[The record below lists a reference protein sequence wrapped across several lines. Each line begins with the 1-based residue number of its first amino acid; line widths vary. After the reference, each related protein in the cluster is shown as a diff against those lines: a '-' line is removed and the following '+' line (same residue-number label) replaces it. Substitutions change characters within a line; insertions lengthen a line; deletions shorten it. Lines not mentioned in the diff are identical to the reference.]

1 MRNPQIIKLFLIT
14 ALCTLF
20 IFGFSYFGTAAYGM
34 IFSDQDK
41 FASGTLIGNEDVTGM
56 DKSRAISYITE
67 KQDQWVNET
76 VLSMQFQ
83 EVTKE
88 VEDIPAFYQFDIEQS
103 ISRALSG
110 KKNQLIAKIDEKKL
124 NAILEEILP
133 ELYAE
138 GIDRETLIAD
148 LLMYASLLESGKHT
162 IKLQNYLPGDLFEDE
177 VIAESST
184 KITGKESVVN
194 MWAGNESSIEVD
206 PHSQVSFLDLAEER
220 GSLQFE
226 ADEMSIISSALYKA
240 LLNTNFMITERH
252 IGRLLP
258 GYIEPGFEARVDSEK
273 QMDFIFTNPND
284 HKYVINFQQLDKL
297 LYVSVKGPKTI
308 YTYQPSLK
316 DKQTFK
322 PKTIIQIDAKLPFG
336 QKRIGTEGK
345 EGILVNV
352 YRDQMDESGKII
364 SSEKIAEDFYPPVH
378 EVLIY
383 SLAFKKDQTDDSAD
397 SAENV
402 PEDSVSSEDE
412 KSESDAEKS
421 SDEQKPDN
429 KLNETGSN
437 KGTSRN
443 ANENDEDLWGLE
455 NEAVK

>member
-14 ALCTLF
+14 SLCTLF
-20 IFGFSYFGTAAYGM
+20 IFSFSYFGTAAYGK
-34 IFSDQDK
+34 IFSDQGE
-41 FASGTLIGNEDVTGM
+41 FASGTFIGNEDVTGM
-56 DKSRAISYITE
+56 DKSQVLTYITE
-67 KQDQWVNET
+67 KQAQWVKET
-76 VLSMQFQ
+76 VLSLQFQ
-83 EVTKE
+83 EVTKD
-88 VEDIPAFYQFDIEQS
+88 VKDIPAFYQFDVEQS
-103 ISRALSG
+103 VSLAVSG
-110 KKNQLIAKIDEKKL
+110 KKNQLFAKIDEEKL
-124 NAILEEILP
+124 NAILEDILP
-133 ELYAE
+133 EHYAE
-138 GIDRETLIAD
+138 GIDQQTLIAD
-148 LLMYASLLESGKHT
+148 LLMYATLLESGNHT
-162 IKLQNYLPGDLFEDE
+162 IKLQNYLSGDLIEDE

-184 KITGKESVVN
+184 KISGKENVIN
-194 MWAGNESSIEVD
+194 MWEGNEASIEVA
-206 PHSQVSFLDLAEER
+206 PHSKISFFDLAEER
-220 GSLQFE
+220 GGLQFE

-336 QKRIGTEGK
+336 QKRIGAEGK
-345 EGILVNV
+345 EGILIHVF
-352 YRDQMDESGKII
+352 RDQLDEAGKII
-364 SSEKIAEDFYPPVH
+364 STEKIAEDFYPPVH

-383 SLAFKKDQTDDSAD
+383 SLAIKKNKADTDPVEIEL
-397 SAENV
+397 EN
-402 PEDSVSSEDE
+402 SVSIEDE
-412 KSESDAEKS
+412 KSESDDEKTS
-421 SDEQKPDN
+421 AEQKPD
-429 KLNETGSN
+429 KKQNETDSN
-437 KGTSRN
+437 KGTSKN
-443 ANENDEDLWGLE
+443 ENENDEDLWGLD

>member
-1 MRNPQIIKLFLIT
+1 
-14 ALCTLF
+14 
-20 IFGFSYFGTAAYGM
+20 
-34 IFSDQDK
+34 
-41 FASGTLIGNEDVTGM
+41 
-56 DKSRAISYITE
+56 
-67 KQDQWVNET
+67 
-76 VLSMQFQ
+76 
-83 EVTKE
+83 
-88 VEDIPAFYQFDIEQS
+88 
-103 ISRALSG
+103 
-110 KKNQLIAKIDEKKL
+110 
-124 NAILEEILP
+124 
-133 ELYAE
+133 
-138 GIDRETLIAD
+138 
-148 LLMYASLLESGKHT
+148 
-162 IKLQNYLPGDLFEDE
+162 
-177 VIAESST
+177 
-184 KITGKESVVN
+184 
-194 MWAGNESSIEVD
+194 
-206 PHSQVSFLDLAEER
+206 
-220 GSLQFE
+220 
-226 ADEMSIISSALYKA
+226 MSIISSALYKA

-397 SAENV
+397 SVENV

>member
-14 ALCTLF
+14 ALCISF
-20 IFGFSYFGTAAYGM
+20 IFSFSYFGNAAYGKL
-34 IFSDQDK
+34 FSDQGE
-41 FASGTLIGNEDVTGM
+41 FASGTFIGNEDVTGM
-56 DKSRAISYITE
+56 DKSKVLTYMTE
-67 KQDQWVNET
+67 KQAQWVKET
-76 VLSMQFQ
+76 VLTLQFQ
-83 EVTKE
+83 EVTKD
-88 VEDIPAFYQFDIEQS
+88 VKDIPAFYQFDVEQS
-103 ISRALSG
+103 ISLAVSG
-110 KKNQLIAKIDEKKL
+110 KKNQLIAKIDEEKL

-138 GIDRETLIAD
+138 GIDQQTLIAD
-148 LLMYASLLESGKHT
+148 LLMYATLLESGNHT
-162 IKLQNYLPGDLFEDE
+162 IKLQNYLSGDLIEDE

-184 KITGKESVVN
+184 KISGKENVIN
-194 MWAGNESSIEVD
+194 MWEGNEASIEVA
-206 PHSQVSFLDLAEER
+206 PHSQISFLDLAEER
-220 GSLQFE
+220 GGLQFE

-336 QKRIGTEGK
+336 QKRIGAEGK
-345 EGILVNV
+345 EGILIHVFRN
-352 YRDQMDESGKII
+352 QLDEAGKII
-364 SSEKIAEDFYPPVH
+364 STEKIAEDFYPPVH

-383 SLAFKKDQTDDSAD
+383 SLAIKKDKAD
-397 SAENV
+397 ADPAEIELEN
-402 PEDSVSSEDE
+402 SVSIEDE
-412 KSESDAEKS
+412 KSESDDAKTSAELKS
-421 SDEQKPDN
+421 DKKQ
-429 KLNETGSN
+429 NETDSN
-437 KGTSRN
+437 KGTSKN
-443 ANENDEDLWGLE
+443 VNENDEDLWGLD

>member
-14 ALCTLF
+14 ALCISF
-20 IFGFSYFGTAAYGM
+20 IFSFSYFGNAAYGKL
-34 IFSDQDK
+34 FSNQGE
-41 FASGTLIGNEDVTGM
+41 FASGTFIGNEDVTGM
-56 DKSRAISYITE
+56 DKSKVLTYMTE
-67 KQDQWVNET
+67 KQAQWVKET
-76 VLSMQFQ
+76 VLTLQFQ
-83 EVTKE
+83 EVTKD
-88 VEDIPAFYQFDIEQS
+88 VKDIPAFYQFDVEQS
-103 ISRALSG
+103 ISLAVSG
-110 KKNQLIAKIDEKKL
+110 KKNQLIAKIDEEKL

-138 GIDRETLIAD
+138 GIDQQTLKAD
-148 LLMYASLLESGKHT
+148 LLMYATLLESGNHT
-162 IKLQNYLPGDLFEDE
+162 IKLQNYLSGDLIEDE

-184 KITGKESVVN
+184 KISGKENVIN
-194 MWAGNESSIEVD
+194 MWEGNEASIEVA
-206 PHSQVSFLDLAEER
+206 PHSQISFLDLAEER
-220 GSLQFE
+220 GGLQFE

-336 QKRIGTEGK
+336 QKRIGAEGK
-345 EGILVNV
+345 EGILIHVFRN
-352 YRDQMDESGKII
+352 QLDEAGKII
-364 SSEKIAEDFYPPVH
+364 STEKIAEDFYPPVH

-383 SLAFKKDQTDDSAD
+383 SLAIKKDKAD
-397 SAENV
+397 ADPAEIELEN
-402 PEDSVSSEDE
+402 SVSIEDE
-412 KSESDAEKS
+412 KSESDDAKTSAELKS
-421 SDEQKPDN
+421 DKKQ
-429 KLNETGSN
+429 NETDSN
-437 KGTSRN
+437 KGTSKN
-443 ANENDEDLWGLE
+443 ENENDEDLWGLD

>member
-1 MRNPQIIKLFLIT
+1 VRNPQIIKLFLIT
-14 ALCTLF
+14 ALCTSF
-20 IFGFSYFGTAAYGM
+20 IFSFSYFGTAAFGKV
-34 IFSDQDK
+34 FSDQSE
-41 FASGTLIGNEDVTGM
+41 FASGTFIGNEDVTGM

-67 KQDQWVNET
+67 KQAQWVNET

-103 ISRALSG
+103 ISLALSG
-110 KKNQLIAKIDEKKL
+110 KKNQLIAKIDKKKL
-124 NAILEEILP
+124 NAILEDILP
-133 ELYAE
+133 EFYAE

-148 LLMYASLLESGKHT
+148 LLMYASLLESGNHT
-162 IKLQNYLPGDLFEDE
+162 IKLQNYLPGDLMEDE

-184 KITGKESVVN
+184 KISGKESVIN
-194 MWAGNESSIEVD
+194 MWAGNKASIEVA
-206 PHSQVSFLDLAEER
+206 PHSQISFLDLAEER
-220 GSLQFE
+220 GSLPFE

-258 GYIEPGFEARVDSEK
+258 EYIEPGFEARVDSEK
-273 QMDFIFTNPND
+273 QMDLIFTNPND

-336 QKRIGTEGK
+336 QKRIGAEGE

-352 YRDQMDESGKII
+352 YRDQVDEAGKII

-383 SLAFKKDQTDDSAD
+383 SLAIKKDITDDSAD

-402 PEDSVSSEDE
+402 PEDSVSIKDE
-412 KSESDAEKS
+412 KSVSDAEKTS
-421 SDEQKPDN
+421 AEQKPDN
-429 KLNETGSN
+429 KQNETGSN
-437 KGTSRN
+437 KGTSVN
-443 ANENDEDLWGLE
+443 ANENDEELWGLD

>member
-20 IFGFSYFGTAAYGM
+20 IFSFSYFGTAAYGK
-34 IFSDQDK
+34 IFSDQGE
-41 FASGTLIGNEDVTGM
+41 FASGTFIGNEDVTGM
-56 DKSRAISYITE
+56 DKSQVLTYMTE
-67 KQDQWVNET
+67 KQAQWVKET
-76 VLSMQFQ
+76 VLSLQFQ
-83 EVTKE
+83 EVTKD
-88 VEDIPAFYQFDIEQS
+88 VKDIPAFYQFDVEQS
-103 ISRALSG
+103 VSLAVSG
-110 KKNQLIAKIDEKKL
+110 KKNQLFAKIDEEKL

-133 ELYAE
+133 EHYAE
-138 GIDRETLIAD
+138 GIDQQTLIAD
-148 LLMYASLLESGKHT
+148 LLMYATLLESGNHT
-162 IKLQNYLPGDLFEDE
+162 IKLQNYLSGDLIEDE

-184 KITGKESVVN
+184 KISGKENVIN
-194 MWAGNESSIEVD
+194 MWEGNEASIEVA

-220 GSLQFE
+220 GGLQFE

-336 QKRIGTEGK
+336 QKRIGAEGK
-345 EGILVNV
+345 EGILIHVF
-352 YRDQMDESGKII
+352 RDQLDEAGKII
-364 SSEKIAEDFYPPVH
+364 STEKIAEDFYPPVH

-383 SLAFKKDQTDDSAD
+383 SLAIKKNKADTDPVEIEL
-397 SAENV
+397 EN
-402 PEDSVSSEDE
+402 SVSIEDE
-412 KSESDAEKS
+412 KSESDDEKTS
-421 SDEQKPDN
+421 AEQKPD
-429 KLNETGSN
+429 KKQNETDSN
-437 KGTSRN
+437 KGTSKN
-443 ANENDEDLWGLE
+443 ENENDEDLWGLD

>member
-14 ALCTLF
+14 ALCISF
-20 IFGFSYFGTAAYGM
+20 IFSFSYFGNAAYGKL
-34 IFSDQDK
+34 FSDQGE
-41 FASGTLIGNEDVTGM
+41 FASGTFIGNEEVTGM
-56 DKSRAISYITE
+56 DKSKVLTYMTE
-67 KQDQWVNET
+67 KQAQWVKET
-76 VLSMQFQ
+76 VLTLQFQ
-83 EVTKE
+83 EVTKD
-88 VEDIPAFYQFDIEQS
+88 VKDIPAFYQFDVEQS
-103 ISRALSG
+103 ISLAVSG
-110 KKNQLIAKIDEKKL
+110 KKNQLIAKIDEEKL

-138 GIDRETLIAD
+138 GIDQQTLIAD
-148 LLMYASLLESGKHT
+148 LLMYATLLESGNHT
-162 IKLQNYLPGDLFEDE
+162 IKLQNYLSGDLIEDE

-184 KITGKESVVN
+184 KISGKENVIN
-194 MWAGNESSIEVD
+194 MWEGNEASIEVA

-220 GSLQFE
+220 GGLQFE

-336 QKRIGTEGK
+336 QKRIGAEGK
-345 EGILVNV
+345 EGILIHVFRN
-352 YRDQMDESGKII
+352 QLDEAGKII
-364 SSEKIAEDFYPPVH
+364 STEKIAEDFYPPVH

-383 SLAFKKDQTDDSAD
+383 SLAIKKDKAD
-397 SAENV
+397 ADPAEIELEN
-402 PEDSVSSEDE
+402 SVSIEDE
-412 KSESDAEKS
+412 KSESDDAKTSAELKS
-421 SDEQKPDN
+421 DKKQ
-429 KLNETGSN
+429 NERDSN
-437 KGTSRN
+437 KGTSKN
-443 ANENDEDLWGLE
+443 ENENDEDLWGLD

>member
-14 ALCTLF
+14 ALCISF
-20 IFGFSYFGTAAYGM
+20 IFSFSYFGNAAYGKL
-34 IFSDQDK
+34 FSDQGE
-41 FASGTLIGNEDVTGM
+41 FASGTFIGNEDVTGM
-56 DKSRAISYITE
+56 DKSKVLTYMTE
-67 KQDQWVNET
+67 KQAQWVKET
-76 VLSMQFQ
+76 VLTLQFQ
-83 EVTKE
+83 EVTKD
-88 VEDIPAFYQFDIEQS
+88 VKDIPAFYQFDVEQS
-103 ISRALSG
+103 ISLAVSG
-110 KKNQLIAKIDEKKL
+110 KKNQLIAKIDEEKL

-133 ELYAE
+133 ELYVE
-138 GIDRETLIAD
+138 GIDQQTLIAD
-148 LLMYASLLESGKHT
+148 LLMYATLLESGNHT
-162 IKLQNYLPGDLFEDE
+162 IKLQNYLSGDLIEDE

-184 KITGKESVVN
+184 KISGKENVIN
-194 MWAGNESSIEVD
+194 MWEGNEASIEVA

-220 GSLQFE
+220 GGLQFE

-336 QKRIGTEGK
+336 QKRIGAEGK
-345 EGILVNV
+345 EGILIHVFRN
-352 YRDQMDESGKII
+352 QLDEAGKII
-364 SSEKIAEDFYPPVH
+364 STEKIAEDFYPPVH

-383 SLAFKKDQTDDSAD
+383 SLAIKKDKAD
-397 SAENV
+397 ADPAEIELEN
-402 PEDSVSSEDE
+402 SVSIEDE
-412 KSESDAEKS
+412 KSESDDAKTSAELKS
-421 SDEQKPDN
+421 DKKQ
-429 KLNETGSN
+429 NETDSN
-437 KGTSRN
+437 KGTSKN
-443 ANENDEDLWGLE
+443 ENENDEDLWGLD

>member
-14 ALCTLF
+14 ALCTSF
-20 IFGFSYFGTAAYGM
+20 IFSFSYFGTAAYGK
-34 IFSDQDK
+34 IFSDQEE
-41 FASGTLIGNEDVTGM
+41 FASGTFIGNEDVTGM
-56 DKSRAISYITE
+56 DKSQVLTYITE
-67 KQDQWVNET
+67 KQAQWVKET
-76 VLSMQFQ
+76 VLSLQFQ
-83 EVTKE
+83 EVTKD
-88 VEDIPAFYQFDIEQS
+88 VKDIPAFYQFDIEQS
-103 ISRALSG
+103 ISLAVSG
-110 KKNQLIAKIDEKKL
+110 KKNQLIAKIDEEKL

-138 GIDRETLIAD
+138 GIDQDTLIAD
-148 LLMYASLLESGKHT
+148 LLIYATLLESGNHT
-162 IKLQNYLPGDLFEDE
+162 IKLQNYLSGDLIEDE

-184 KITGKESVVN
+184 KISGKENVIN
-194 MWAGNESSIEVD
+194 MWEGNEASIEVA
-206 PHSQVSFLDLAEER
+206 PHSQISFLDLAEER
-220 GSLQFE
+220 GGLQFE

-258 GYIEPGFEARVDSEK
+258 GYIDPGFEARVDSEK

-336 QKRIGTEGK
+336 QKRIGAEGK
-345 EGILVNV
+345 EGILIHVF
-352 YRDQMDESGKII
+352 RDQLDEAGKII
-364 SSEKIAEDFYPPVH
+364 STEKIAEDFYPPVH

-383 SLAFKKDQTDDSAD
+383 SLAFKKDKADTDL
-397 SAENV
+397 AEIELEN
-402 PEDSVSSEDE
+402 SVSIEEE
-412 KSESDAEKS
+412 KSESDDEKTS
-421 SDEQKPDN
+421 AEQKPD
-429 KLNETGSN
+429 KKQNETDSN
-437 KGTSRN
+437 KGTSKN
-443 ANENDEDLWGLE
+443 ENENDEDLWGLG

>member
-20 IFGFSYFGTAAYGM
+20 IFSFSYFGTAAYGK
-34 IFSDQDK
+34 IFSDQGE
-41 FASGTLIGNEDVTGM
+41 FASGTFIGNEDVTGM
-56 DKSRAISYITE
+56 DKSQVLTYITE
-67 KQDQWVNET
+67 KQAQWVKET
-76 VLSMQFQ
+76 VLSLQFQ
-83 EVTKE
+83 EVTKD
-88 VEDIPAFYQFDIEQS
+88 VKDIPAFYQFDVEQS
-103 ISRALSG
+103 VSLAVSG
-110 KKNQLIAKIDEKKL
+110 KKNQLFAKIDEEKL

-133 ELYAE
+133 EHYAE
-138 GIDRETLIAD
+138 GIDQQTLIAD
-148 LLMYASLLESGKHT
+148 LLMYATLLESGNHT
-162 IKLQNYLPGDLFEDE
+162 IKLQNYLSGDLIEDE

-184 KITGKESVVN
+184 KISGKENVIN
-194 MWAGNESSIEVD
+194 MWEGNEASIEVA
-206 PHSQVSFLDLAEER
+206 PHSKISFLDLAEER
-220 GSLQFE
+220 GGLQFE

-336 QKRIGTEGK
+336 QKRIGAEGK
-345 EGILVNV
+345 EGILIHVF
-352 YRDQMDESGKII
+352 RDQLDEAGKMI
-364 SSEKIAEDFYPPVH
+364 STEKIAEDFYPPVH

-383 SLAFKKDQTDDSAD
+383 SLAIKKNKADTDPVEIEL
-397 SAENV
+397 EN
-402 PEDSVSSEDE
+402 SVSIEDE
-412 KSESDAEKS
+412 KSESDDEKTS
-421 SDEQKPDN
+421 AEQKPD
-429 KLNETGSN
+429 KKQNETDSN
-437 KGTSRN
+437 KGTSKN
-443 ANENDEDLWGLE
+443 ENENDEDLWGLD

>member
-14 ALCTLF
+14 ALCTSF
-20 IFGFSYFGTAAYGM
+20 IFSFSYFGTAAYGK
-34 IFSDQDK
+34 IFSDQSEFD
-41 FASGTLIGNEDVTGM
+41 SGTFIGNEDVTGM
-56 DKSRAISYITE
+56 DKARALSYISE
-67 KQDQWVNET
+67 KQAQWVNET
-76 VLSMQFQ
+76 ALSMQFQ

-88 VEDIPAFYQFDIEQS
+88 VKDIPSFYQFDLQQS
-103 ISRALSG
+103 ISLALSG
-110 KKNQLIAKIDEKKL
+110 KKNQLIAKIDEEKL
-124 NAILEEILP
+124 DAILLEILP
-133 ELYAE
+133 EFYAE
-138 GIDRETLIAD
+138 GLDRETLIAD
-148 LLMYASLLESGKHT
+148 LLMYASLLESGNHT
-162 IKLQNYLPGDLFEDE
+162 IKLQNYLSGDLIEDE

-184 KITGKESVVN
+184 KISGKESVIN
-194 MWAGNESSIEVD
+194 MWEGNKASIEVA
-206 PHSQVSFLDLAEER
+206 PHSQISFLEVAEER
-220 GSLQFE
+220 GGLQFE

-252 IGRLLP
+252 TGRLLP

-336 QKRIGTEGK
+336 QKRIGAEGK
-345 EGILVNV
+345 EGILINV
-352 YRDQMDESGKII
+352 FRDQLDGSGKII
-364 SSEKIAEDFYPPVH
+364 STEKIAEDFYPPVH

-383 SLAFKKDQTDDSAD
+383 SLAIKKDKAD
-397 SAENV
+397 AGPAEIE
-402 PEDSVSSEDE
+402 PENSVSIEDE
-412 KSESDAEKS
+412 KSESDDEKS
-421 SDEQKPDN
+421 SAEQKPDN
-429 KLNETGSN
+429 KQNETDSN
-437 KGTSRN
+437 KGTGKN
-443 ANENDEDLWGLE
+443 ANENDEDLWGLD

>member
-14 ALCTLF
+14 ALCTSF
-20 IFGFSYFGTAAYGM
+20 IFSFSYFGTAAYGK
-34 IFSDQDK
+34 IFSDQSEFD
-41 FASGTLIGNEDVTGM
+41 SGTFIGNEDVTGM
-56 DKSRAISYITE
+56 DKSRALSYISE
-67 KQDQWVNET
+67 KQAQWVKET
-76 VLSMQFQ
+76 ALSLQFQ

-88 VEDIPAFYQFDIEQS
+88 VRDIPSFYQFDAEQS
-103 ISRALSG
+103 ISLALSG
-110 KKNQLIAKIDEKKL
+110 KKNQLIAKIDEEKL
-124 NAILEEILP
+124 DAILLEILP
-133 ELYAE
+133 EFYEE
-138 GIDRETLIAD
+138 GLDRETLIAD
-148 LLMYASLLESGKHT
+148 LLMYASLLESGNHM
-162 IKLQNYLPGDLFEDE
+162 IKLQNYLSGDLIEDE

-184 KITGKESVVN
+184 KISGKESVIN
-194 MWAGNESSIEVD
+194 MWEGNGASIEVA
-206 PHSQVSFLDLAEER
+206 PHSQISFLEVAEER
-220 GSLQFE
+220 GGLQFE

-336 QKRIGTEGK
+336 QKRIGAEGK
-345 EGILVNV
+345 EGILINV
-352 YRDQMDESGKII
+352 FRDQLDVAGKII
-364 SSEKIAEDFYPPVH
+364 STEKIAEDFYPPVH

-383 SLAFKKDQTDDSAD
+383 SLAIKKDKAD
-397 SAENV
+397 ADPAEIE
-402 PEDSVSSEDE
+402 PENSVSIEDE
-412 KSESDAEKS
+412 KSESNDEKTS
-421 SDEQKPDN
+421 AEQKPDN
-429 KLNETGSN
+429 KQNETDSN
-437 KGTSRN
+437 KNTGKN
-443 ANENDEDLWGLE
+443 ANENDEDLWGLD

>member
-14 ALCTLF
+14 ALCTSF
-20 IFGFSYFGTAAYGM
+20 IFSFSYFGTAAYGKL
-34 IFSDQDK
+34 FSDQGE
-41 FASGTLIGNEDVTGM
+41 FASGTFIGNEDVTGM
-56 DKSRAISYITE
+56 DKSQVLTYMTE
-67 KQDQWVNET
+67 KQAQWIKET
-76 VLSMQFQ
+76 VLSLQFQ
-83 EVTKE
+83 EVTK
-88 VEDIPAFYQFDIEQS
+88 VVKDIQSFYQFDVEQS
-103 ISRALSG
+103 ISLAVSG
-110 KKNQLIAKIDEKKL
+110 KKNQLIAKIDEEKL

-138 GIDRETLIAD
+138 GIDQDTLIAD
-148 LLMYASLLESGKHT
+148 LLMYATLLESGNHT
-162 IKLQNYLPGDLFEDE
+162 IKLQNYLSGDLIEDE

-184 KITGKESVVN
+184 KISGKENVIN
-194 MWAGNESSIEVD
+194 MWEGNEASIEVA
-206 PHSQVSFLDLAEER
+206 PHSQISFLDLAEER
-220 GSLQFE
+220 EGLQFE

-308 YTYQPSLK
+308 YAYQPSLK

-336 QKRIGTEGK
+336 QKRIGAEGK
-345 EGILVNV
+345 EGILIHVF
-352 YRDQMDESGKII
+352 RDQLDEAGKII
-364 SSEKIAEDFYPPVH
+364 STEKIAEDFYPPVH

-383 SLAFKKDQTDDSAD
+383 SLAIKKDKTDDSAD
-397 SAENV
+397 SADNV
-402 PEDSVSSEDE
+402 PEDSVSIEDE
-412 KSESDAEKS
+412 KSESDAEKNS
-421 SDEQKPDN
+421 PEQKPDN
-429 KLNETGSN
+429 KQNETGIN
-437 KGTSRN
+437 KGTTRN
-443 ANENDEDLWGLE
+443 ANENDQDLWGLD

>member
-14 ALCTLF
+14 ALCISF
-20 IFGFSYFGTAAYGM
+20 IFSFSYFGNAAYGKL
-34 IFSDQDK
+34 FSDQGE
-41 FASGTLIGNEDVTGM
+41 FASGTFIGNEDVTGM
-56 DKSRAISYITE
+56 DKSKVLTYMTE
-67 KQDQWVNET
+67 KQAQWVKET
-76 VLSMQFQ
+76 VLTLQFQ
-83 EVTKE
+83 EVTKD
-88 VEDIPAFYQFDIEQS
+88 VKDIPAFYQFDVEQS
-103 ISRALSG
+103 ISLAVSG
-110 KKNQLIAKIDEKKL
+110 KKNQLIAKIDEEKL

-133 ELYAE
+133 ELYVE
-138 GIDRETLIAD
+138 GIDQQTLIAD
-148 LLMYASLLESGKHT
+148 LLMYATLLESGNHT
-162 IKLQNYLPGDLFEDE
+162 IKLQNYLSGDLIEDE

-184 KITGKESVVN
+184 KISGKENVIN
-194 MWAGNESSIEVD
+194 MWEGNEASIEVA

-220 GSLQFE
+220 GGLQFE

-273 QMDFIFTNPND
+273 QIDFIFTNPND

-336 QKRIGTEGK
+336 QKRIGAEGK
-345 EGILVNV
+345 EGILIHVFRN
-352 YRDQMDESGKII
+352 QLDEAGKII
-364 SSEKIAEDFYPPVH
+364 STEKIAEDFYPPVH

-383 SLAFKKDQTDDSAD
+383 SLAIKKDKAD
-397 SAENV
+397 ADPAEIELEN
-402 PEDSVSSEDE
+402 SVSIEDE
-412 KSESDAEKS
+412 KSESDDAKTSAELKS
-421 SDEQKPDN
+421 DKKQ
-429 KLNETGSN
+429 NETDSN
-437 KGTSRN
+437 KGTSKN
-443 ANENDEDLWGLE
+443 ENENDEDLWGLD